1 MSPFR
6 SDSRY
11 VNLGTWRKNGVMVPT
26 PVWYAPVGAAL
37 YAFSTG
43 EAGKVKRLRNA
54 SRAQVA
60 ICDWRGTLLGEW
72 YGANAFLVTDVA
84 ERAAAFGALRRKYG
98 WQMWLVDAGA
108 WAARTMATRAVIRIE
123 PAQR

>member
-72 YGANAFLVTDVA
+72 YGQTQKLILQMHHQVKEV
-84 ERAAAFGALRRKYG
+84 RAL
-98 WQMWLVDAGA
+98 
-108 WAARTMATRAVIRIE
+108 
-123 PAQR
+123 